1 MVVYFIGAIL
11 VIIVLLII
19 GLILRKRIYD
29 GIDRLEEWKL
39 DILGRNIAAQISQ
52 IKNLNLSGET
62 QDRFET
68 WRDRWEFIVT
78 KELPDI
84 EELLLDTEEA
94 ADRFRVSKANKTMAT
109 IETTLESIEKDIE
122 QMLKELDELLES
134 EETSRLEVEELEPS
148 IKSLRKVFSRNRLQ
162 YGRAEIHFE
171 KLMDELDESFAKY
184 HELVDAG
191 NYLEARR
198 LVEQI
203 QHDKETLETQLEEFP
218 AIYKKCRHELPS
230 QLDNLLAGVKEMKQ
244 DGYHI
249 EHLAFEKEIR
259 TYHERLNDLLQLLNN
274 GDTDDAVG
282 MIEEIDERMKEMYQL
297 LEKEAIAKNYL
308 GTKLPSFEH
317 TLEDITEKYDTTKEE
332 VEKLR
337 KAYYFEDGDME
348 KYLTIGKNIT
358 SLHERLLVIK
368 EEMDDV
374 NVGHSDL
381 REQIENGFDKL
392 EELAV
397 RHEAFKESI
406 ANLRKDEL
414 EARENLETM
423 RNQLQ
428 TLNRKLKK
436 SNIPGVPNF
445 IWNSMENTAN
455 KNQQVIVSLERQPL
469 DMGVVQHALLDAQTS
484 LEQTIEQTDM
494 MLEQAYLTE
503 QVIQY
508 ANRYRS
514 RNPILAAKLIES
526 ERLFKVYEYELALE
540 TAAKAI
546 EEVEPGALKRIEDN
560 QTMVIH

>member
-1 MVVYFIGAIL
+1 MVYFIGAIL
-11 VIIVLLII
+11 VIIVILIV

-39 DILGRNIAAQISQ
+39 DIMGRNIAAQISQ
-52 IKNLNLSGET
+52 IKSLNLSGET

-68 WRDRWEFIVT
+68 WRDRWEHIVT

-84 EELLLDTEEA
+84 EEYLLDTEEA
-94 ADRFRVSKANKTMAT
+94 ADRFRVSKANKTLAT
-109 IETTLESIEKDIE
+109 IETTLDSIEKDIE
-122 QMLKELDELLES
+122 RMLKELDELLES

-148 IKSLRKVFSRNRLQ
+148 IKAIRKLFSRNRLQ
-162 YGRAEIHFE
+162 YGRAETHFE
-171 KLMDELDESFAKY
+171 NLMDELDEAFAKY
-184 HELVDAG
+184 HELVDSG
-191 NYLEARR
+191 DYLEARE

-203 QHDKETLETQLEEFP
+203 KRDKEALEARLEEFP

-230 QLDNLLAGVKEMKQ
+230 QLDNLLAGVKEMKA

-274 GDTDDAVG
+274 GETNAAVD
-282 MIEEIDERMKEMYQL
+282 MIEEIDERIKEMYQL

-308 GTKLPSFEH
+308 ESKLPRFEQS
-317 TLEDITEKYDTTKEE
+317 LEAITEEYDSTKEE
-332 VEKLR
+332 VEQLR
-337 KAYYFEDGDME
+337 KAYYFEDDDME
-348 KYLTIGKNIT
+348 KYLSIGKSISALND
-358 SLHERLLVIK
+358 RLVVIK
-368 EEMDDV
+368 DEIEDV
-374 NVGHSDL
+374 NVGHSNL
-381 REQIENGFDKL
+381 REKIESGFDKL
-392 EELAV
+392 EELEV
-397 RHEAFKESI
+397 SHGVFKESI

-414 EARENLETM
+414 EAREKLQEM

-428 TLNRKLKK
+428 ALNRKLKK

-445 IWNSMENTAN
+445 IWNMMENTTN
-455 KNQQVIVSLERQPL
+455 KNQQVIASLEKLPL
-469 DMGVVQHALLDAQTS
+469 DMGNVQQALTDAQIS
-484 LEQTIEQTDM
+484 LDQTIEQTDI
-494 MLEQAYLTE
+494 MLDQAYLTE

-526 ERLFKVYEYELALE
+526 ERLFKAYEYELALE

-546 EEVEPGALKRIEDN
+546 EEVEPGALKRVEEN
-560 QTMVIH
+560 QTMIIN